1 MAKQIAPDEFE
12 RIVAA
17 YLGGKLRDG
26 AVPVGAA
33 MVPAEVRDELVKH
46 VADKGFALSFEKHE
60 NERLI
65 VATLAT
71 LEAIK
76 APTAVT
82 TPSTSDLPAAPSE
95 LEHVEPPKEG

>member
-12 RIVAA
+12 RIVTA

-26 AVPVGAA
+26 VVPVGAA
-33 MVPAEVRDELVKH
+33 MVPPEVRDELVKH

-65 VATLAT
+65 VATL
-71 LEAIK
+71 EALTP
-76 APTAVT
+76 PTEVT
-82 TPSTSDLPAAPSE
+82 TPSE